1 VSTPTTGEDPR
12 DPLGLAAHAPLVRDY
27 LTALDRQRD
36 GEHPFCTPGHKGST
50 SLTGAVVAGDVA
62 VFGGLDTI
70 KTAHAR
76 VAEAELRAA
85 ALFAADVCRFS
96 VGGSTHCNQA
106 LTLALGRPGEQVVVS
121 RTLHRSVLLGLVL
134 AGLEPVWVAPEVDA
148 ATGLAAG
155 YAPARVA
162 EALAAH
168 PGAVAVFLSDP
179 SYVGTYSDIGAH
191 AEVAHRAGVPLVV
204 DAAWAAHFGFHPAL
218 PGHALALGADAMVTS
233 VHKTLPAYN
242 QGAILLAQT
251 ERISAAHLAPAF
263 EATHTT
269 SPSGAIMA
277 SIDASR
283 ALLEHHGERLIGR
296 MLAAVARARRRLAQI
311 EGLRVLDGPGVDPA
325 KLTVGLAGTGAH
337 GVRVESDLI
346 AAGVPVEMADRDTIV
361 AVITVADDDA
371 SIERFT
377 GELAAAIER
386 HRGAPRTLAST
397 AAWVV
402 EPNLAVSP
410 RAAFF
415 GASES
420 VSIENAV
427 GRVSAELIAPYPP
440 GVPVL
445 APGERVTEQTL
456 GALLDARADGV
467 RIAYARSAQLDT
479 IDVLAGDVV
488 G

>member
-1 VSTPTTGEDPR
+1 MPSSTARNDPR
-12 DPLGLAAHAPLVRDY
+12 DPLDLAADAPLLRDY
-27 LTALDRQRD
+27 LDALDRRSA
-36 GEHPFCTPGHKGST
+36 GEHPFFTPGHKGST
-50 SLTGAVVAGDVA
+50 ALTGAVVAGDIGVY
-62 VFGGLDTI
+62 GGLHPI

-76 VAEAELRAA
+76 VAEAERRAA
-85 ALFAADVCRFS
+85 QLFGVEICRFS

-106 LTLALGRPGEQVVVS
+106 LTLALGRPGDQVVVS

-155 YAPARVA
+155 YAPERVA
-162 EALAAH
+162 EALAEH
-168 PGAVAVFLSDP
+168 PRAVAVFLSDP
-179 SYVGTYSDIGAH
+179 SYVGTYSDIRAH
-191 AEVAHRAGVPLVV
+191 ADVAHRAGVPLVV

-218 PGHALALGADAMVTS
+218 PSHALALGADAMVTS
-233 VHKTLPAYN
+233 LHKTLPAYN
-242 QGAILLAQT
+242 QAAILLVGS
-251 ERISAAHLAPAF
+251 ERISETRLAPAF

-296 MLAAVARARRRLAQI
+296 MLDAVGSARGRLARI
-311 EGLRVLDGPGVDPA
+311 EGLQVLDGPGVDPA

-346 AAGVPVEMADRDTIV
+346 EAGVPVEMGDRDTIV
-361 AVITVADDDA
+361 AVATVADDDA

-377 GELAAAIER
+377 DALAASIER
-386 HRGAPRTLAST
+386 HRDSPRTLAPT
-397 AAWVV
+397 AAWIV
-402 EPNLAVSP
+402 EPNLAVAP
-410 RAAFF
+410 REAFF
-415 GASES
+415 APSEP
-420 VSIENAV
+420 VAV
-427 GRVSAELIAPYPP
+427 ADAIGRVCAELIAPYPP

-456 GALLDARADGV
+456 RALLDARADGV
-467 RIAYARSAQLDT
+467 RIAYARSRELET
-479 IDVLAGDVV
+479 IDVVCEDAIS
-488 G
+488 